1 MVGVSVRYKY
11 PARPLLF
18 ATFATT
24 MSHIRDPLCLDIPLV
39 TDDVSAEVE
48 NMDIGDDSEEDT
60 DDEDTDTDEEEG
72 S

>member
-1 MVGVSVRYKY
+1 
-11 PARPLLF
+11 
-18 ATFATT
+18 
-24 MSHIRDPLCLDIPLV
+24 MSYIRDPLCLDIPLV

-60 DDEDTDTDEEEG
+60 DDEDTDTDEEED

>member
-1 MVGVSVRYKY
+1 M
-11 PARPLLF
+11 F

-39 TDDVSAEVE
+39 TDDASAEVE
-48 NMDIGDDSEEDT
+48 NMDIADDSEEDT
-60 DDEDTDTDEEEG
+60 DDEDTDTDEEED